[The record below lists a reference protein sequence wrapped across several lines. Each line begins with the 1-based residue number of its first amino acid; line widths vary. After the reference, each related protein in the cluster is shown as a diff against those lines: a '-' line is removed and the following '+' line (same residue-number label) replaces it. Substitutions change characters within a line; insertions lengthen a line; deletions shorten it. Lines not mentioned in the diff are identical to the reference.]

1 MADTSQPSTGADR
14 RKSYGS
20 RAASPA
26 PTDAS
31 RRSGSLSKSKP
42 GKGGKSKRGKGRK
55 GSASPK
61 GSFNADARRE
71 SRKKSMTVKESLK
84 LEDAAKYGGNRESL
98 FQKTDARFKEIKR
111 QLTRRQ
117 REQKKETQAGEER
130 RQEL

>member
-1 MADTSQPSTGADR
+1 MVDTSTGAER

-26 PTDAS
+26 PTDGS
-31 RRSGSLSKSKP
+31 RRSSSAAQP
-42 GKGGKSKRGKGRK
+42 GKGGKGKRGKGRK

-61 GSFNADARRE
+61 GSFNADSRRE
-71 SRKKSMTVKESLK
+71 SRKKSMTVRESLK
-84 LEDAAKYGGNRESL
+84 LEEAAKGGGHRESL
-98 FQKTDARFKEIKR
+98 FQKTDARYKEIKR

-117 REQKKETQAGEER
+117 REQKRQTQAGEER